1 VTGRFQALLI
11 VFKETRNALGA
22 FVMPRTKLS
31 RDGQGKRKYHN
42 GDRILKYTLYAIN
55 RFDIFMSFFEAK
67 DLC

>member
-1 VTGRFQALLI
+1 
-11 VFKETRNALGA
+11 
-22 FVMPRTKLS
+22 MPRTKLS

-42 GDRILKYTLYAIN
+42 RDRILKYTLYAIN